1 MTAPQLAPGTV
12 VARKYSLTSLLGF
25 GGSAST
31 YLAQAS
37 DGREVTVKFFDPAI
51 RQRTDI
57 MALIEQ
63 TYAGTNALP
72 PEIAVPLLDAGYD
85 EATGAPFSVSERI
98 PFPSLSQLTA
108 QRPLTPEETAT
119 VVTFLARALDAA
131 HQRGLFHHAIKPT
144 NIFVGFQQ
152 GYGVRLTDFGAG
164 LARLAVP
171 TGEGYALAAPW
182 MAPEQVQGQTAPGAA
197 ADVFAMALCTFFA
210 LTGRS
215 YWRSCQGAFDSA
227 TWQREILAP
236 RTPPSARALQLG
248 VTLNS
253 AFDSVLGAA
262 LSLDPAGRYRS
273 VGEFA
278 MALESLVAV
287 KGPEAAHTMA
297 FPAMGLGGDY
307 PPPPA
312 PTGGMSAPMPAAGI
326 PAQTSPPQPSQ
337 LPQQQGQPQGGQQGA
352 GYMSMQ
358 SQQPQNASD
367 TEIGRRPT
375 ELPQPRKTSS
385 NKLVPILIGV
395 VVVVLLG
402 GATAAV
408 VLMGKK
414 PGGEATASSGQP
426 AGSGSAPLLASAAP
440 VPSAVPSAAP
450 SAEPA
455 AATEQEVTIKCDPG
469 CDELKVDDKVVE
481 PGKLSLTAG
490 KHSISASKA
499 DFKTTTDSITVELG
513 KAQDKVVKLSPD
525 KKGPATTT
533 TPTTTTPPVKSTLPK
548 CTRFIKTNCQ
558 K

>member
-12 VARKYSLTSLLGF
+12 VARKYSIASLLGF
-25 GGSAST
+25 GGSAAT
-31 YLAQAS
+31 YLARAA

-57 MALIEQ
+57 MAAIEQ

-85 EATGAPFSVSERI
+85 DATGAPFSVSERI
-98 PFPSLSQLTA
+98 AFPSLAQLVS

-164 LARLAVP
+164 LPRIAVP
-171 TGEGYALAAPW
+171 TSEGYALAAPW
-182 MAPEQVQGQTAPGAA
+182 MAPEQVQGQTPAGAA

-215 YWRSCQGAFDSA
+215 YWRSCQGTFDQA
-227 TWQREILAP
+227 GWQREVLAP

-262 LSLDPAGRYRS
+262 LSVDPAGRYRS

-278 MALESLVAV
+278 MALEALVAV
-287 KGPEAAHTMA
+287 KGPETAHTMA

-307 PPPPA
+307 PPPPP

-326 PAQTSPPQPSQ
+326 PAQTAPPQPSQ
-337 LPQQQGQPQGGQQGA
+337 LQQQGAQGGSGA
-352 GYMSMQ
+352 YVSMQ
-358 SQQPQNASD
+358 NQGSAGGHE

-375 ELPQPRKTSS
+375 ELPSPRKPSS
-385 NKLVPILIGV
+385 NKLVPILVG
-395 VVVVLLG
+395 VVVVLLLG
-402 GATAAV
+402 GAALAV
-408 VLMGKK
+408 TMMGKK
-414 PGGEATASSGQP
+414 PDPERLAASGEPVTSA
-426 AGSGSAPLLASAAP
+426 SAPPAS
-440 VPSAVPSAAP
+440 PSAEPQASAAP
-450 SAEPA
+450 SATA
-455 AATEQEVTIKCDPG
+455 AAPTEQEVTLSCDPG
-469 CDELKVDDKVVE
+469 CDELKVDDKTIE
-481 PGKLSLTAG
+481 PGKPVALAPG
-490 KHSISASKA
+490 KHSVRASKA
-499 DFKTTTDSITVELG
+499 DFKTVNETIDVTLG
-513 KAQDKVVKLSPD
+513 TKLEKTFKLSPE
-525 KKGPATTT
+525 KKVATT
-533 TPTTTTPPVKSTLPK
+533 PGPGPGPVKSTLPK

>member
-1 MTAPQLAPGTV
+1 MTAPQLGPGTV
-12 VARKYSLTSLLGF
+12 VARKYSITSLLGF

-31 YLAQAS
+31 YIAQSA
-37 DGREVTVKFFDPAI
+37 DGREVTLKFFDPAI

-85 EATGAPFSVSERI
+85 DATGAPFSVSERI
-98 PFPSLSQLTA
+98 GFPSLAQLTT

-171 TGEGYALAAPW
+171 TQEGYALAAPW

-215 YWRSCQGAFDSA
+215 YWRSCQGNFDSA

-278 MALESLVAV
+278 MALEALVAV
-287 KGPEAAHTMA
+287 KGPETAHTMA
-297 FPAMGLGGDY
+297 FPAMGLGDY
-307 PPPPA
+307 PPPPQ

-326 PAQTSPPQPSQ
+326 PAQTSPPQPSHAQ
-337 LPQQQGQPQGGQQGA
+337 LPQQQGGGNA
-352 GYMSMQ
+352 GYMAMQ
-358 SQQPQNASD
+358 AQNAQQNASD

-375 ELPQPRKTSS
+375 ELPSPRKPSS
-385 NKLVPILIGV
+385 NKLVPILVGV

-408 VLMGKK
+408 LMMGNK
-414 PGGEATASSGQP
+414 PGPEKTAASGEPTSS
-426 AGSGSAPLLASAAP
+426 ASAPLLASAAP
-440 VPSAVPSAAP
+440 VASAAP

-455 AATEQEVTIKCDPG
+455 APTEQEVTLSCDPG

-481 PGKLSLTAG
+481 PGKPVALAPG
-490 KHSISASKA
+490 KHTVVASKA
-499 DFKTTTDSITVELG
+499 EFKTVNDTIDVTLG
-513 KAQDKVVKLSPD
+513 KKLEKTLKLTPE
-525 KKGPATTT
+525 KKAGPTTPS
-533 TPTTTTPPVKSTLPK
+533 TPTTTTKPALQK